1 MDLNLEIFRPRE
13 YLNSIYS
20 IDFDKLK
27 SKGIK
32 AILMDMD
39 ETLLPREMLDIS
51 PVLFSFIAELREK
64 GFNICLVSNSI
75 HPERIDYVSKTLKL
89 PSITMAAKPLPF
101 AFEKALKILGAK
113 KSEAVVIGDQL
124 FMDILGGNLSGIY
137 TILVT
142 PMSAEKMWIRQLM
155 RTAEKYVLQ
164 RLGFTNY

>member
-13 YLNSIYS
+13 YLNSIYL

-27 SKGIK
+27 SKGIR
-32 AILMDMD
+32 AILMDID

-89 PSITMAAKPLPF
+89 PSITLAAKPFPF
-101 AFEKALKILGAK
+101 AFEKALKLLGAK

-124 FMDILGGNLSGIY
+124 FMDILGGNLTGIY
-137 TILVT
+137 TILVK
-142 PMSAEKMWIRQLM
+142 PMSAERFWLRQLM
-155 RTAEKYVLQ
+155 RTGEKYVLHK
-164 RLGFTNY
+164 LGLEG